1 MTEDRRSQSEL
12 DVGAALDAVEKAAQF
27 VADELLNCVLITKEL
42 PTDIRMG
49 AFQDA
54 AGLLHH
60 SYNATRPVR
69 WAFDHRNE
77 WPNLSGDPS
86 QIALA
91 TPQVTRDAIEA
102 MKKAKGH
109 LEQCLPIFVFEA
121 ADDPAHWS
129 KIDLIKYET
138 VSRRIHDAL
147 QKVNLAIESLT
158 HLD

>member
-1 MTEDRRSQSEL
+1 MTEDTRSRSEI
-12 DVGAALDAVEKAAQF
+12 DVGAALDAVEAAAF
-27 VADELLNCVLITKEL
+27 IADELLGCVLVTKEL
-42 PTDIRMG
+42 PTNVRLD

-60 SYNATRPVR
+60 SYNAMRPVR
-69 WAFDHRNE
+69 WAFDQRNE
-77 WPNLSGDPS
+77 WPNLSGNPS

-91 TPQVTRDAIEA
+91 TPRVTRDAIEA

-109 LEQCLPIFVFEA
+109 LEQCLPLFVFEA

-129 KIDLIKYET
+129 KIDRIKYET
-138 VSRRIHDAL
+138 AFRRVHDAL
-147 QKVNLAIESLT
+147 QKVNRAIESLT